1 MCIKFVRVSFCD
13 EMNARWNVIIGY
25 NNKKIGFKSSL

>member
-1 MCIKFVRVSFCD
+1 
-13 EMNARWNVIIGY
+13 MNARWNVIIGY